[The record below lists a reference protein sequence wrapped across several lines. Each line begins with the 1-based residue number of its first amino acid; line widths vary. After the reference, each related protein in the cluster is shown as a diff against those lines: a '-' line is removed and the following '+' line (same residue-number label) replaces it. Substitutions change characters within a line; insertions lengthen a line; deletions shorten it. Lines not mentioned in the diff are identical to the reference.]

1 MRFFCVFVRLLLGI
15 PPKTTVKVS
24 KSGQCPQ
31 LAQVAVVPDLL
42 SCANCPPTLICMI
55 GYVKLPRTPQ
65 IMTLQLTCS
74 LFSPSAASHSDTI
87 ERSVL

>member
-1 MRFFCVFVRLLLGI
+1 MRLLLLGI
-15 PPKTTVKVS
+15 PPKTTVKVN
-24 KSGQCPQ
+24 QADPPQ

-65 IMTLQLTCS
+65 IMTLLLTCS